1 MDVQFH
7 NAPDVSS
14 IDRAQT
20 VSAGGAGQDR
30 ESPAEFYHRQKPRM
44 TTDSLAFGG
53 AVTKALSPSAA
64 PAAKRRPSGQS
75 WTPSPVV
82 MAILAVAVALVLV
95 YWVGGLELAMILSL
109 TLLGGL
115 LLYGLGADRVFESW
129 TKGPRRPVASGTR
142 PLRASALRVTGP
154 LV

>member
-1 MDVQFH
+1 MAVQFH
-7 NAPDVSS
+7 NAPDVSP

-20 VSAGGAGQDR
+20 VSAGGTGQDR

-44 TTDSLAFGG
+44 ATDTLAFGG
-53 AVTKALSPSAA
+53 AVTKSLSSKVKPA
-64 PAAKRRPSGQS
+64 PQRPRGEG

-82 MAILAVAVALVLV
+82 VAILAVAVSLVMV
-95 YWVGGLELAMILSL
+95 YWAGGLELAMILSL

-115 LLYGLGADRVFESW
+115 LLYGLGADRVVEGW
-129 TKGPRRPVASGTR
+129 TKGKGNTRPASGTR

>member
-7 NAPDVSS
+7 NAPDVSA
-14 IDRAQT
+14 IDRSQT
-20 VSAGGAGQDR
+20 VSAGGTGQDR

-44 TTDSLAFGG
+44 TTDSLNFGG
-53 AVTKALSPSAA
+53 AVTKALSGNVQ
-64 PAAKRRPSGQS
+64 PAAKRPRGES

-82 MAILAVAVALVLV
+82 VSILAVAVSLVMV

-115 LLYGLGADRVFESW
+115 LLYGLGADKVYENW
-129 TKGPRRPVASGTR
+129 TKGKGGRTVSGTR
-142 PLRASALRVTGP
+142 PLRASALRATGP

>member
-1 MDVQFH
+1 MAVQFH

-14 IDRAQT
+14 IQRSQT

-44 TTDSLAFGG
+44 ATDSLQFGAGVTKSLGG
-53 AVTKALSPSAA
+53 AVTRTPA
-64 PAAKRRPSGQS
+64 PARREL
-75 WTPSPVV
+75 WTPGPIVTG
-82 MAILAVAVALVLV
+82 ILAVALALVLV

-109 TLLGGL
+109 TLLGAL
-115 LLYGLGADRVFESW
+115 LLYGLGADKVVDTW
-129 TKGPRRPVASGTR
+129 IKGKPARTSGTR
-142 PLRASALRVTGP
+142 PLRAAALRVTGP